1 MTDAATTSP
10 GGTMWAMRYDRYGPP
25 AKVLQREVAPKPVP
39 EAHEVLVR
47 VRAASVNPLDWH
59 MIRGEPLLVRS
70 SEGWRRPK
78 RTIPGVDVAGIV
90 EAVGRD
96 VTRFR
101 PGDEVWGHKGRALA
115 EYVCAR
121 ETLFLSRPRRLSLEQ
136 SAAIPAAAI
145 TALQAL
151 RDTGAVRAGHRV
163 LINGASGGVGTFAV
177 QLAKHFGADVTAV
190 TSTPN
195 VELVRGL
202 GADRVID
209 YTASDFTRIGDRFDI
224 VMDNVGNRSL
234 PDLRRLVAPGGIGV
248 MVGAM
253 PSRWLAPLP
262 RIVGG
267 LVLSRLGGRRLRWM
281 LAHTS
286 DDDMAVLADLV
297 EAGAVTPVIDRCYP
311 MERAGEALAYL
322 ETLRAR
328 GKVILTA

>member
-1 MTDAATTSP
+1 
-10 GGTMWAMRYDRYGPP
+10 
-25 AKVLQREVAPKPVP
+25 
-39 EAHEVLVR
+39 
-47 VRAASVNPLDWH
+47 
-59 MIRGEPLLVRS
+59 
-70 SEGWRRPK
+70 
-78 RTIPGVDVAGIV
+78 
-90 EAVGRD
+90 
-96 VTRFR
+96 
-101 PGDEVWGHKGRALA
+101 
-115 EYVCAR
+115 
-121 ETLFLSRPRRLSLEQ
+121 
-136 SAAIPAAAI
+136 
-145 TALQAL
+145 
-151 RDTGAVRAGHRV
+151 V

-286 DDDMAVLADLV
+286 DEDMAVLADLV

>member
-1 MTDAATTSP
+1 MTEAAPTP
-10 GGTMWAMRYDRYGPP
+10 RTMWAIRYERYGPP
-25 AKVLQREVAPKPVP
+25 AEVLRMEEVPKPEP
-39 EAHEVLVR
+39 APHEVLVR
-47 VRAASVNPLDWH
+47 VRAASINPLDWH

-70 SEGWRRPK
+70 SEGWRRPR
-78 RTIPGVDVAGIV
+78 RTIPGVDVAGVV

-96 VTRFR
+96 VTRLR
-101 PGDEVWGHKGRALA
+101 PGDEVWGHKGRAMA

-121 ETLFLSRPRRLSLEQ
+121 ETLFLTRPHRLSLEQ
-136 SAAIPAAAI
+136 AAAIPAAAI

-151 RDTGAVRAGHRV
+151 RDTGAIRAGARV
-163 LINGASGGVGTFAV
+163 LINGSSGGVGTFAV

-195 VELVRGL
+195 VTLVREL

-209 YTASDFTRIGDRFDI
+209 YTAADFTKTGERYDI

-234 PDLRRLVAPGGIGV
+234 LALRRLVAPGGVGV

-253 PSRWLAPLP
+253 PSKWLAPLP
-262 RIVGG
+262 RIAGG
-267 LVLSRLGGRRLRWM
+267 VVLSRLGGRRLRWM
-281 LAHTS
+281 LAHS
-286 DDDMAVLADLV
+286 DDDDMAVLADLV
-297 EAGAVTPVIDRCYP
+297 ESRAVTPVIDRCYP

-328 GKVILTA
+328 GKVVLTA